1 MHCTT
6 GSVHTH
12 VYTDTISSTSC
23 TLWTYSTLLSVST
36 TTTTPPTH
44 THTHTVAMWTW
55 RGRSFGRNGISGSLV
70 QEWAQS
76 FMWTLKLYT
85 QIHLHYNHLTTST
98 PHPTASH
105 KRNKN
110 FMDEQDQYQTIMI
123 NKTTLT
129 VKKFELWGETTLFT
143 YLRRP
148 WKYVA
153 GILHWL

>member
-1 MHCTT
+1 MHCTI

-36 TTTTPPTH
+36 PPPQTH

-129 VKKFELWGETTLFT
+129 VKNVKRWGKTTLFT

-148 WKYVA
+148 WKYVV